1 MAMTMTGA
9 VPSPTSATPVMVV
22 TVIVTTA
29 VWVTTEVTMTVTMAT
44 VVTQTHRMR

>member
-9 VPSPTSATPVMVV
+9 VPSPTSATPVMV
-22 TVIVTTA
+22 VTTA